1 MKYRALI
8 IVPLLALLLAGCS
21 KSESDPRVISAVY
34 GGSTNFADV
43 SIRVRDMVHQTGG
56 FNAQPTWLQTD
67 PIPGWNKTL
76 VIIYEVKG
84 QRHIFA
90 IPEGGSASAN
100 ILLEA
105 ARQ

>member
-1 MKYRALI
+1 MKYHALI
-8 IVPLLALLLAGCS
+8 IVSFLALLLAGCS
-21 KSESDPRVISAVY
+21 KSERDPQIISAVY

-43 SIRVRDMVHQTGG
+43 SIRVRDLVHQTGG

-67 PIPGWNKTL
+67 PMPGWNKTL

-84 QRHIFA
+84 RRHIFA
-90 IPEGGSASAN
+90 TPEGASVSADV
-100 ILLEA
+100 LLEA